1 MSAPVN
7 RDGISFEKLSEF
19 LDRIC
24 FNHYLGIRL
33 VRFHDEGVEIE
44 CPLRP
49 ELMNAAG
56 VLHGGVTATMADVAV
71 GMALTRHLAGK
82 RAATTVELKVNYLRP
97 VTGGRIVARSHLLKV
112 GSSLCVA
119 RVDLMDA
126 DSQLVGAALVTYM
139 LLGQR

>member
-24 FNHYLGIRL
+24 FNNYLGIRL

-49 ELMNAAG
+49 QLMNGAG
-56 VLHGGVTATMADVAV
+56 VLHGGVNR
-71 GMALTRHLAGK
+71 ALLG
-82 RAATTVELKVNYLRP
+82 RAI
-97 VTGGRIVARSHLLKV
+97 TGGRS
-112 GSSLCVA
+112 
-119 RVDLMDA
+119 
-126 DSQLVGAALVTYM
+126 
-139 LLGQR
+139 LLGRLEQRGLRRAGDARAEIAAVEAEARDESA